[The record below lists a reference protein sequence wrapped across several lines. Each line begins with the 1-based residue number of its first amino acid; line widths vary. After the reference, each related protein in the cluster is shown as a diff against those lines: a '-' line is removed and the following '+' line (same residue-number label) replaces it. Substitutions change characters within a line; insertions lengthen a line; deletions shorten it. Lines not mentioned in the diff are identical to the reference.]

1 MLGGYGMY
9 GYGYGYRLDPT
20 IFLVLIGVLLSLWAQ
35 NRVNSTF
42 ARYSS
47 VRSFSG
53 MTGAEAARRLL
64 NAQGIY
70 DVTVQPVSG
79 KLTDHYDPR
88 TKVVKLSD
96 SVYNA
101 TSVAAIGVAA
111 HECGHA
117 MQHNEGYGPL
127 RFRSA
132 LVPVANFGSQLSWPM
147 ILLGILF
154 GGLGSPL
161 VQVGILMFGLA
172 VLFQLVTLP
181 VEFNASGRAMA
192 AIEEQGLLDTDE
204 AYGARKVLRAAA
216 LTYVAALL
224 MSVLQLLRFVL
235 IFLAR
240 GGGSRRGGGRE

>member
-20 IFLVLIGVLLSLWAQ
+20 IVLVLIGVLLSLWAQ
-35 NRVNSTF
+35 SRVNSTF
-42 ARYSS
+42 ARYSR

-64 NAQGIY
+64 NSQGIY

-161 VQVGILMFGLA
+161 VQVGILMFSLA

-181 VEFNASGRAMA
+181 VEYNASHSRAVR
-192 AIEEQGLLDTDE
+192 LLDSQGILSGEEVDGT
-204 AYGARKVLRAAA
+204 RKVLKAAA
-216 LTYVAALL
+216 LTYVAAAAG
-224 MSVLQLLRFVL
+224 SILQLLRLVILF
-235 IFLAR
+235 
-240 GGGSRRGGGRE
+240 GGRDRDND